1 MAAAAAAS
9 AATAPAAGI
18 DETYRLADR
27 YERPH
32 GRVYITG
39 TQALVRIMLAQ
50 AEADRAAG
58 RRTAGLVS
66 GYRGSPLGAVDQE
79 FWRAAKLVEQ
89 AGIRFQPAINED
101 LAATIVLGSQQ
112 AEIDPERTV
121 DGVFAMWY
129 GKGPGVDRS

>member
-1 MAAAAAAS
+1 MDSLTRQEAPMATAAAAS
-9 AATAPAAGI
+9 TVGI
-18 DETYRLADR
+18 DEAYRLTDR
-27 YERPH
+27 YERPS

-79 FWRAAKLVEQ
+79 FWRAANLVEK
-89 AGIRFQPAINED
+89 AGIRFQP
-101 LAATIVLGSQQ
+101 
-112 AEIDPERTV
+112 
-121 DGVFAMWY
+121 
-129 GKGPGVDRS
+129 